1 MSLSRAAIVDQLKE
15 IVGADRV
22 ITDET
27 VLKKNSID
35 RFRKFPDI
43 HGIYTL
49 PIPAAVVKLGSTE
62 QVSRVLNF
70 MNAHKINGVPRTGA
84 SATEG
89 GLETVVENSVVLDG
103 SAMNQIINID
113 IENMQATAQCGVPL
127 EVLENALREKG
138 YTTGHSPQS
147 KPLAQMGGLVATRSI
162 GQFST
167 LYGAI
172 EDMVVGLEAVLADGT
187 VTRIKNVPRRAAG
200 PDIRHIIIG
209 NEGALC
215 YITEVTV
222 KIFKFTP
229 ENNLFYGYILEDMK
243 TGFNILREIMVEG
256 YRPSIARLY
265 DAEDGTQHFTHF
277 ADGKCVL
284 IFMAEGNPR
293 ITPAMQLTP
302 FMAGMIGGSAL
313 LGLFLGSLVLGWI
326 SDHIGRQK
334 IFTFSFLLIT
344 LASFL
349 QFFATTPE
357 HLIGLRILIGIGLG
371 GDYSVGH
378 TLLAEFSPRRHR
390 GILLGAFSV
399 VWTVGYV
406 LASIAGHHF
415 ISENPEAWRWLL
427 ASAALPALL
436 ITLLRWGTPESP
448 RWLLRQ
454 GRFAEAHAIVHRYFG
469 PHVLLGDEVVTA
481 THKHIKTLFSSRYW
495 RRTAFNSVFF
505 VCLVIPW
512 FVIYTWL
519 PTIAQ
524 TIGLEDA
531 LTASL
536 MLNAL
541 LIVGALL
548 GLVLTHLLAHRK
560 FLLGSFLLLAA
571 TLVVMACLPSGS
583 SLTLLLFVLF
593 STTISAVSNLVG
605 ILPAESFPTDI
616 RSLGVGFA
624 TAMSRL
630 GAAVSTGLLPWV
642 LAQWGMQVTLL
653 LLATVLLVGFVVT
666 WLWAPETK
674 ALPLVAAG
682 NVGGANEHSVSV

>member
-1 MSLSRAAIVDQLKE
+1 MNTSPVRMDDLPLNRFHCRIAALTFGAHLTDGYVLGVIGYAIIQL
-15 IVGADRV
+15 
-22 ITDET
+22 
-27 VLKKNSID
+27 
-35 RFRKFPDI
+35 
-43 HGIYTL
+43 
-49 PIPAAVVKLGSTE
+49 
-62 QVSRVLNF
+62 
-70 MNAHKINGVPRTGA
+70 
-84 SATEG
+84 
-89 GLETVVENSVVLDG
+89 
-103 SAMNQIINID
+103 
-113 IENMQATAQCGVPL
+113 
-127 EVLENALREKG
+127 
-138 YTTGHSPQS
+138 
-147 KPLAQMGGLVATRSI
+147 
-162 GQFST
+162 
-167 LYGAI
+167 
-172 EDMVVGLEAVLADGT
+172 
-187 VTRIKNVPRRAAG
+187 
-200 PDIRHIIIG
+200 
-209 NEGALC
+209 
-215 YITEVTV
+215 
-222 KIFKFTP
+222 
-229 ENNLFYGYILEDMK
+229 
-243 TGFNILREIMVEG
+243 
-256 YRPSIARLY
+256 
-265 DAEDGTQHFTHF
+265 
-277 ADGKCVL
+277 
-284 IFMAEGNPR
+284 
-293 ITPAMQLTP
+293 TPAMQLTP

-415 ISENPEAWRWLL
+415 ISENR
-427 ASAALPALL
+427 
-436 ITLLRWGTPESP
+436 
-448 RWLLRQ
+448 LLRQ

>member
-1 MSLSRAAIVDQLKE
+1 
-15 IVGADRV
+15 
-22 ITDET
+22 
-27 VLKKNSID
+27 
-35 RFRKFPDI
+35 
-43 HGIYTL
+43 
-49 PIPAAVVKLGSTE
+49 
-62 QVSRVLNF
+62 
-70 MNAHKINGVPRTGA
+70 
-84 SATEG
+84 
-89 GLETVVENSVVLDG
+89 
-103 SAMNQIINID
+103 
-113 IENMQATAQCGVPL
+113 
-127 EVLENALREKG
+127 
-138 YTTGHSPQS
+138 
-147 KPLAQMGGLVATRSI
+147 
-162 GQFST
+162 
-167 LYGAI
+167 
-172 EDMVVGLEAVLADGT
+172 
-187 VTRIKNVPRRAAG
+187 
-200 PDIRHIIIG
+200 
-209 NEGALC
+209 
-215 YITEVTV
+215 
-222 KIFKFTP
+222 
-229 ENNLFYGYILEDMK
+229 
-243 TGFNILREIMVEG
+243 
-256 YRPSIARLY
+256 
-265 DAEDGTQHFTHF
+265 
-277 ADGKCVL
+277 
-284 IFMAEGNPR
+284 
-293 ITPAMQLTP
+293 
-302 FMAGMIGGSAL
+302 
-313 LGLFLGSLVLGWI
+313 
-326 SDHIGRQK
+326 
-334 IFTFSFLLIT
+334 
-344 LASFL
+344 
-349 QFFATTPE
+349 
-357 HLIGLRILIGIGLG
+357 
-371 GDYSVGH
+371 
-378 TLLAEFSPRRHR
+378 
-390 GILLGAFSV
+390 
-399 VWTVGYV
+399 YV

-682 NVGGANEHSVSV
+682 NV

>member
-1 MSLSRAAIVDQLKE
+1 GYAIIQL
-15 IVGADRV
+15 
-22 ITDET
+22 
-27 VLKKNSID
+27 
-35 RFRKFPDI
+35 
-43 HGIYTL
+43 
-49 PIPAAVVKLGSTE
+49 
-62 QVSRVLNF
+62 
-70 MNAHKINGVPRTGA
+70 
-84 SATEG
+84 
-89 GLETVVENSVVLDG
+89 
-103 SAMNQIINID
+103 
-113 IENMQATAQCGVPL
+113 
-127 EVLENALREKG
+127 
-138 YTTGHSPQS
+138 
-147 KPLAQMGGLVATRSI
+147 
-162 GQFST
+162 
-167 LYGAI
+167 
-172 EDMVVGLEAVLADGT
+172 
-187 VTRIKNVPRRAAG
+187 
-200 PDIRHIIIG
+200 
-209 NEGALC
+209 
-215 YITEVTV
+215 
-222 KIFKFTP
+222 
-229 ENNLFYGYILEDMK
+229 
-243 TGFNILREIMVEG
+243 
-256 YRPSIARLY
+256 
-265 DAEDGTQHFTHF
+265 
-277 ADGKCVL
+277 
-284 IFMAEGNPR
+284 
-293 ITPAMQLTP
+293 TPAMQLTP

-334 IFTFSFLLIT
+334 IFTFSFMLIT

-415 ISENPEAWRWLL
+415 ISESPEAWRWLL

-454 GRFAEAHAIVHRYFG
+454 GRFAEAHAIVHRYFV
-469 PHVLLGDEVVTA
+469 PHVLLGDEVATA

-548 GLVLTHLLAHRK
+548 GLVLTHLLAHRR

-642 LAQWGMQVTLL
+642 LAQWGMQATLL
-653 LLATVLLVGFVVT
+653 LLAAVLLVGFVVT

-682 NVGGANEHSVSV
+682 NVGGANEHTVSV